1 MTADWSPSRALAR
14 INPPCLRYRMKDL
27 DTAASMRSDNPIAGN
42 REVDAGDLV
51 ILGRVIWIGREA

>member
-1 MTADWSPSRALAR
+1 MT
-14 INPPCLRYRMKDL
+14 DL
-27 DTAASMRSDNPIAGN
+27 DTAALMRSDNPIAGN